1 VDVPEQEQSGVAG
14 QVAMVRARTR
24 PWRSI
29 IALVLAV
36 IAAGA
41 SYWAANGGQGT
52 LTFAG
57 HSAASLLNIGG
68 AVLFCLLSLIA
79 ILGLSGKVREALAT
93 QIGSAHAAV
102 VRYAIVLAG
111 GIIILLITLVLV
123 GVDVRDLI
131 VGGAFAAVLL
141 GIAAQQAF
149 NNLFAGLVLLLARPF
164 AVGDSVRMRGGAVS
178 GQIDGIVT
186 DIGITYVRLNT
197 DDGPLSVP
205 NAQVL
210 ASAVGPLRKSS
221 AAAGPAATALA
232 PAAASTSPVAPASAA
247 PASAALA
254 SSAAA
259 AAPPADGTAPPAGP
273 VTRPDGAGQAGP
285 GNLGLS
291 GDWRRTW
298 R

>member
-1 VDVPEQEQSGVAG
+1 MAG

-36 IAAGA
+36 IAAVA
-41 SYWAANGGQGT
+41 SHWAANGGQGT

-68 AVLFCLLSLIA
+68 AVVFCLLSLIA

-221 AAAGPAATALA
+221 AAAAGLAVTAAG
-232 PAAASTSPVAPASAA
+232 PAAASMSPAASAAPASAA

-273 VTRPDGAGQAGP
+273 VTRPDGAGQAGSAQP
-285 GNLGLS
+285 RS
-291 GDWRRTW
+291 
-298 R
+298 

>member
-1 VDVPEQEQSGVAG
+1 VGAVDVPEQQQSGVTG
-14 QVAMVRARTR
+14 QVARVRARTR

-29 IALVLAV
+29 IALALAV

-41 SYWAANGGQGT
+41 SRWAANGGQGK

-57 HSAASLLNIGG
+57 HSAASLLKIGG
-68 AVLFCLLSLIA
+68 AVAFCLLSLIA
-79 ILGLSGKVREALAT
+79 ILGLSGKAREALAPR
-93 QIGSAHAAV
+93 IGSAHAAV

-178 GQIDGIVT
+178 GQIEGIVT

-210 ASAVGPLRKSS
+210 AAAVGPLRKSS
-221 AAAGPAATALA
+221 AAAGPAVTAVG
-232 PAAASTSPVAPASAA
+232 PAAASTSPAGSAA
-247 PASAALA
+247 PGSAALA

-259 AAPPADGTAPPAGP
+259 AAPPADGTAPQPAGP
-273 VTRPDGAGQAGP
+273 VTRPDGAGQAGSAQP
-285 GNLGLS
+285 RS
-291 GDWRRTW
+291 
-298 R
+298 

>member
-1 VDVPEQEQSGVAG
+1 MGAVDVPEQQQSGVTG
-14 QVAMVRARTR
+14 QVARVRARTR

-29 IALVLAV
+29 IALALAV

-41 SYWAANGGQGT
+41 SRWAANGGQGK

-57 HSAASLLNIGG
+57 HSAASLLKIGG
-68 AVLFCLLSLIA
+68 AVAFCLLSLIA
-79 ILGLSGKVREALAT
+79 ILGLSGKAREALAPR
-93 QIGSAHAAV
+93 IGSAHAAV

-178 GQIDGIVT
+178 GQIEGIVT

-210 ASAVGPLRKSS
+210 AAAVGPLRKSS
-221 AAAGPAATALA
+221 AAAGPAVTAVG
-232 PAAASTSPVAPASAA
+232 PAAASTSPAGSAA
-247 PASAALA
+247 PGSAALA

-259 AAPPADGTAPPAGP
+259 AAPPADGTAPQPAGP
-273 VTRPDGAGQAGP
+273 VTRPDGAGQAGSAQP
-285 GNLGLS
+285 RS
-291 GDWRRTW
+291 
-298 R
+298 